1 MNFPLGLQGWFVSLS
16 HPPLYLE
23 GFPCPIDV
31 EPIKGRLIS
40 TKHPS
45 LMSGSGYKQ
54 TCGEVRQSVRST
66 PESGHSRRW
75 CKTTAQTLH
84 VRNQNPYTTHKSVTC
99 KSVTSTQRI
108 RDVPTR
114 RRGGTTAVPSQNR
127 PTNGGDRHAM
137 CEPRPEEP
145 STAECATV
153 FA

>member
-1 MNFPLGLQGWFVSLS
+1 MSGIEFSVGIAGMVCFTVSS
-16 HPPLYLE
+16 PLYLE

-84 VRNQNPYTTHKSVTC
+84 VRNQNPYTTHKSVTH
-99 KSVTSTQRI
+99 KSVTFAQHI
-108 RDVPTR
+108 RDVPMHLR
-114 RRGGTTAVPSQNR
+114 SDVTTCRILPAPQFVLIFRTLDLEQPGNVGSN
-127 PTNGGDRHAM
+127 
-137 CEPRPEEP
+137 
-145 STAECATV
+145 
-153 FA
+153 